1 MSEDFVKDNMEI
13 TNDVQPKEQVAEPV
27 EPTPI
32 EAQAPQQTEA
42 SVEVQPIQQA
52 PIAEPVQT
60 IEQVE
65 GQQTKAPVEQAPIVE
80 PIQTIEQ
87 ADVQPTQQPQVQTT
101 VAEQPIYTA
110 PQSIYVNP
118 VNEISSKPPFTAQV
132 YQQPVMYTQPQQIY
146 QQPYYGA
153 YQAPIMQPVAPTAP
167 VAPTQVQQPNVGTQ
181 PSANAAVQQEAQ
193 IKNTEKVHNAFEDS
207 VKMSE
212 KKSGSE
218 KKHLGKAAVAV
229 LVLLGFIIS
238 GGLGF
243 CGGMLANKYGANASN
258 KTGSYTSNVSGD
270 LNIQKVE
277 DNAETNTSTTTTNNL
292 SVSEITDMVSNSV
305 VEITTE
311 SVVTGGFS
319 QQYIAEGAGSG
330 VIISSDGYIITN
342 KHVIAGAKTIKVTL
356 RNGTAYDATIVGADS
371 IIDIALLKIDAKDL
385 TVAVF
390 GDSDKLK
397 VGDMTVVI
405 GNPLG
410 QLGGT
415 VTDGIISALNRDIV
429 IDDQTMNLLQTN
441 AAINPGNSGGGLF
454 HGRGNLVGIIVAKSS
469 GTDVEG
475 LGFAIPINDVLDILE
490 DLKKYGYVTG
500 RIDLGMTLLDV
511 TSSQMAWMYGVSET
525 GVYVYSVT
533 NNSNAAASGFL
544 PGDYITKFDGK
555 KVTSSDDINKILE
568 DHKVGDKV
576 EVTIIRRR
584 ETLTVKLELEEYSP
598 NLIGKSENT
607 DGFNDYNDEYDGYDG
622 YNDDF
627 FGDFFDIIF

>member
-1 MSEDFVKDNMEI
+1 MSEDFVKGNAEI
-13 TNDVQPKEQVAEPV
+13 TNDVQQTEQVTASV

-32 EAQAPQQTEA
+32 EVQPAQQTEA
-42 SVEVQPIQQA
+42 PVEVQPTQQA
-52 PIAEPVQT
+52 PVVEPVQT

-65 GQQTKAPVEQAPIVE
+65 
-80 PIQTIEQ
+80 
-87 ADVQPTQQPQVQTT
+87 VQPTQQPQVQAS
-101 VAEQPIYTA
+101 VSEQPAYTA

-118 VNEISSKPPFTAQV
+118 VNEVSSKPPFATQA
-132 YQQPVMYTQPQQIY
+132 YQQPVMYTQPQQMY
-146 QQPYYGA
+146 GQPYYGA
-153 YQAPIMQPVAPTAP
+153 YQAPMMQPIAPTAP
-167 VAPTQVQQPNVGTQ
+167 AQVQQPIVGSQ
-181 PSANAAVQQEAQ
+181 PTANAAAQ
-193 IKNTEKVHNAFEDS
+193 HATQTQHNTEKVNNAFDYG
-207 VKMSE
+207 VQKSE
-212 KKSGSE
+212 KKSE
-218 KKHLGKAAVAV
+218 KRPLGRAAVAV

-243 CGGMLANKYGANASN
+243 CGGMLANKYGS
-258 KTGSYTSNVSGD
+258 GTSNRTGTQTSNISGD

-277 DNAETNTSTTTTNNL
+277 DNAETNTTSTPTNNL
-292 SVSEITDMVSNSV
+292 SVSEITDLVANSV

-342 KHVIAGAKTIKVTL
+342 NHVISGAKTIKVTL

-371 IIDIALLKIDAKDL
+371 VVDIALLKIDAKDL
-385 TVAVF
+385 TAAVF

-454 HGRGNLVGIIVAKSS
+454 DGRGNLVGIIVAKSS

-533 NNSNAAASGFL
+533 NNSKAAAAGFV
-544 PGDYITKFDGK
+544 PGDYITEFDGK

-576 EVTIIRRR
+576 EVNIVRRR
-584 ETLTVKLELEEYSP
+584 QTYSLTLELEEYSP

-607 DGFNDYNDEYDGYDG
+607 DGWNNNSNSNNGG
-622 YNDDF
+622 YNDYSD
-627 FGDFFDIIF
+627 DFFDDFFDRFF